1 MNIQT
6 LRQLEEHYR
15 GTRQLFDQKQITP
28 EDYQYRVNQLRYTDP
43 QGITWQISTDGQWLR
58 WDGSQ
63 WSEADPYGDAYDN
76 VAAEYQK
83 LQSLR
88 LSSQI
93 DEPTYATNMAG
104 LRVTEPTGEQW
115 SIHPESGKWVTWN
128 GQIWVE
134 GEPPRRA
141 ADGSSSSEE
150 SEFVEFE
157 NEYRRCYVQLQANQ
171 NDRAEFDRCVDKL
184 RCMDE
189 NGVWWQISKDTGGW
203 ITWNGQQWIPG
214 QPPREKVS
222 VDGPARKFA
231 ATVKESAKEE
241 FKATVKSIP
250 MMVVRMIITRAIM
263 MVTSYYGAMYLH
275 AYWLG
280 YKNDG
285 FRDDGGPWCPWLQL
299 TQTTQGDS
307 YAYIWGIGGMLLSS
321 VVITLFSRQPLRNLG
336 GAIKAPFAVLA
347 SIKDK
352 GIFGMAA
359 MALGAGIALLI
370 ASKSGINQQAHLSLG
385 IGLLFMGAGRPG
397 YYIARFF
404 SGIVRR
410 VMAPTLK
417 TARDKIPVDL
427 RVVQLAF
434 LGIAPGFYF
443 ASRLIQNTPER
454 AGEKTAMMA
463 GIVLIGIGLFSIF
476 GMKKKKAA
484 PGTICTILLCGI
496 FGTFLAILLDLIFA
510 KKVLAD
516 DGGRDEFTGNPA
528 DYWKT
533 EGRKLLDAS
542 KGAADAAGAGAAAGG
557 GLNPPNDPPEDPY
570 TTSLCL
576 DSYSMTLTQSMN
588 EDVRAWVV
596 VSGKDPVKCA
606 NLEATYNAQIQM
618 TVTGNI
624 TEWFSPETTAD
635 AGGATC
641 RFYVEVPEDPDK
653 RRGPNIAYVVATV
666 QAGPR
671 TLSKK
676 CRINMEVQGD
686 YALSMDDVVNVKANE
701 PGKAYYAFV
710 QCNDPALDGSEQL
723 EKSRELAPKIKFEL
737 AGEVANW
744 VGGPGEVAGY
754 TTADGKEIKVE
765 AVVPADDLKKEP
777 PFTVEVEVSCESRE
791 FGSLSKGGRIEIEPP
806 DWFVELQ
813 PIKDKMM
820 LDFKDAASFR
830 VRLIPLDDSKMQLYG
845 GENNNMLNE
854 YLSIRVEGSNE
865 KYAILEEKETDGT
878 WRFYDVKFSEASSG
892 VQVEPFLDIV
902 AEANLTGRQV
912 NQKFRINLAAKP
924 TFVFKDKSVSICAGG
939 DPVDVLGQVKDGEG
953 FEWSLRLDMYG
964 LDEIEK
970 PEEPEMEEGEKFT
983 ITLKAAESENPAL
996 QIKTGKFKVV
1006 AVAPKPDSDEEIET
1020 EPVELEIK
1028 LGAIGLIIQPSPVRL
1043 PFDPVKEKA
1052 TEFRVRV
1059 VSYDT
1064 ETKIFKMDVSAMQ
1077 LLEMDEWEEGDDPK
1091 GPNVFNGAG
1100 VLVKFERQ
1108 EGAGLDAVAI
1118 WSVKQKIQVPAM
1130 QIIDALMPFTAP
1142 GDWGEQS
1149 DKFEK
1154 SHKFII
1160 PADPSAMQAER
1171 IRIEQENCR
1180 KTLKYL
1186 PDGELKT
1193 RFSKAVESDAKTLGA
1208 EGLFHLR
1215 HEIWNAAQD
1224 ALMKEA
1230 QSYLESAEFT
1240 DKIITVLEWTSYLG
1254 QLIVQGMSSVM
1265 VPFPGDMAVSMLY
1278 NSVPDL
1284 IGSVYAGQSASDWF
1298 KNWANGIL
1306 GGGVGMVAD
1315 MAIGQLVN
1323 LEDDFL
1329 RYLAMYKDPRKAGLF
1344 ASVKYLSARI
1354 IRYQAINKPDGEP
1367 YSLKET
1373 IINSL
1378 RDLAEEIVTCGIS
1391 KHTKTEMK
1399 GPGHGYDP
1407 KDGRSYHDADGK
1419 PDLSGMPAKNVKAAQ
1434 DIAKKHN
1441 VEIYIRPT
1449 NPASK
1454 KLLEQ
1459 GAHPKPE
1466 SIKSKTINEI
1476 DVKLGRKPGD
1486 VGKVGYFDPG
1496 PNPPPKGNMSD
1507 ADYAK
1512 VKERYE
1518 QRKQEFV
1525 DNQKDMGKLK
1535 DKGVTVTED
1544 GVIIAKDGKPYTG
1557 DHDIFDIRGPD
1568 GKPLTKEQYDKVMA
1582 DLMKPPFSAQHNG
1595 HRQWDYSKADK
1606 YTPPPQKDP
1615 KTGKWVQPKSKYN
1628 KNKGVD
1634 EKIKDS
1640 HQGWTSKGE
1649 KGEGLIKV
1657 GTDGGLSNK
1666 SFDAHGKT
1674 LDKGGR
1680 LTQSGTSSIRHTN
1693 EDQKK
1698 ELDGPGGIKPK
1709 PTSRPS
1715 EGTNKGKDGN
1725 P

>member
-63 WSEADPYGDAYDN
+63 WSEVDPYGDAYDN
-76 VAAEYQK
+76 VAAEYQN

-88 LSSQI
+88 LSGQI
-93 DEPTYATNMAG
+93 DEPTYATMIAG

-115 SIHPESGKWVTWN
+115 SIHPETGKWVTWN
-128 GQIWVE
+128 GHIWVE

-157 NEYRRCYVQLQANQ
+157 NEYRRCYEQLQANQ
-171 NDRAEFDRCVDKL
+171 IDRAEFDRHVGKL

-214 QPPREKVS
+214 LPPREKVS
-222 VDGPARKFA
+222 VDGPSRKFA

-263 MVTSYYGAMYLH
+263 MVTSYYGALYLH

-352 GIFGMAA
+352 GIFGIAA

-533 EGRKLLDAS
+533 EGGKLLDAS

-737 AGEVANW
+737 TGEVANW

-765 AVVPADDLKKEP
+765 AIVPADDLKKEP
-777 PFTVEVEVSCESRE
+777 PFTVDVEVSCESRE
-791 FGSLSKGGRIEIEPP
+791 FGSLTKGGRIEIEPP

-878 WRFYDVKFSEASSG
+878 WRFFDVKFSEASSG
-892 VQVEPFLDIV
+892 VQVEPYLDIV
-902 AEANLTGRQV
+902 AEASLTGRQV

-924 TFVFKDKSVSICAGG
+924 TFEFLQENACLCSGG
-939 DPVDVLGQVKDGEG
+939 DPVEVKGRVKDGEG
-953 FEWSLRLDMYG
+953 FQWELRIDIDGFEDVKSL
-964 LDEIEK
+964 EV
-970 PEEPEMEEGEKFT
+970 PEMEEGQKFT
-983 ITLKAAESENPAL
+983 ITLQADEVDNAAL
-996 QIKTGKFKVV
+996 RIRTGKLKVV
-1006 AVAPKPDSDEEIET
+1006 ATAQREDQEPLET
-1020 EPVELEIK
+1020 EEAELPLK
-1028 LGAIGLIIQPSPVRL
+1028 VGSIGLIIVPTPVRL
-1043 PFDPVKEKA
+1043 PLDPVKENPA
-1052 TEFRVRV
+1052 EFRVRV
-1059 VSYDT
+1059 VSYNEQT
-1064 ETKIFKMDVSAMQ
+1064 SQFEANTTAMKG
-1077 LLEMDEWEEGDDPK
+1077 LILDDWIEGDAEN
-1091 GPNVFNGAG
+1091 GPQVFVGAG
-1100 VLVKFERQ
+1100 VKVEFWRI
-1108 EGAGLDAVAI
+1108 EGSGMDAVAI
-1118 WSVKQKIQVPAM
+1118 WRVKQKIQVPAM
-1130 QIIDALMPFTAP
+1130 QIIDALLPIQAP
-1142 GDWGEQS
+1142 GDWGKQAEL
-1149 DKFEK
+1149 FEK
-1154 SHKFII
+1154 EHKFII
-1160 PADPSAMQAER
+1160 PVDPALAANER

-1193 RFSKAVESDAKTLGA
+1193 NFTKIVENDAKILGA
-1208 EGLFHLR
+1208 DGLFHLR

-1230 QSYLESAEFT
+1230 QSYLESADFYGKVAET
-1240 DKIITVLEWTSYLG
+1240 LDWVNYLCG
-1254 QLIVQGMSSVM
+1254 LIVQGMSSVL
-1265 VPFPGDMAVSMLY
+1265 VPFPGDMAVNLLY
-1278 NSVPDL
+1278 QAIPDFVNA
-1284 IGSVYAGQSASDWF
+1284 IYHGTKPTDWF
-1298 KNWANGIL
+1298 KQWANGIVAGA
-1306 GGGVGMVAD
+1306 GGMAVD
-1315 MAIGQLVN
+1315 MAIGQAIN
-1323 LEDDFL
+1323 LEQLFL
-1329 RYLAMYKDPRKAGLF
+1329 RGMAQYKDPRKAGLI
-1344 ASVKYLSARI
+1344 ASIIYLEARFT
-1354 IRYQAINKPDGEP
+1354 RYQITSKPDGEP
-1367 YSLKET
+1367 FSLKES
-1373 IINSL
+1373 IVNSL

-1391 KHTKTEMK
+1391 KHTKTIK
-1399 GPGHGYDP
+1399 DGPGHGYDP
-1407 KDGRSYHDADGK
+1407 KDGKSYHDADGK
-1419 PDLSGMPAKNVKAAQ
+1419 PDTSGMPDKNVKAAQ

-1454 KLLEQ
+1454 KLLEA

-1466 SIKSKTINEI
+1466 SIKSKTINELDI
-1476 DVKLGRKPGD
+1476 QLGRKPED
-1486 VGKVGYFDPG
+1486 LGKVGYFHPG
-1496 PNPPPKGNMSD
+1496 ENPPPKGNMSD
-1507 ADYAK
+1507 ADYSK
-1512 VKERYE
+1512 LKERYE
-1518 QRKQEFV
+1518 QRKAEYTNYQH
-1525 DNQKDMGKLK
+1525 DMEKLK
-1535 DKGVTVTED
+1535 AKGVTINED

-1568 GKPLTKEQYDKVMA
+1568 GKPLTKAQYDKVMA
-1582 DLMKPPFSAQHNG
+1582 DLMKPPFSAQHPG

-1606 YTPPPQKDP
+1606 HTPPPEKDP
-1615 KTGKWVQPKSKYN
+1615 NTGKWVQPKSKYN
-1628 KNKGVD
+1628 KCKTVD

-1640 HQGWTSKGE
+1640 HQAWTSKGE
-1649 KGEGLIKV
+1649 QGEGLIKV
-1657 GTDGGLSNK
+1657 GTDGNISGK
-1666 SFDAHGKT
+1666 SFDTHGKT

-1680 LTQSGTSSIRHTN
+1680 LTQSTTSSIRHTN
-1693 EDQKK
+1693 EEINKDK
-1698 ELDGPGGIKPK
+1698 EGG
-1709 PTSRPS
+1709 R
-1715 EGTNKGKDGN
+1715 
-1725 P
+1725 